1 MKSSEFITEDDN
13 VTKGDFGARGGPKPQ
28 MQNAKKISMAQ
39 AFGSSGYNVLNDAG
53 IKLVEKPSYWAD
65 LERDP
70 IGEVVFQKVKQLFQ
84 KSGVELPEVDAWEVY
99 PLDPDGGYAV
109 VRGPQ
114 SSIENVPLK
123 GVFVIRGLPYKNENT
138 GERIEGDF
146 LVDSQGASAYIRFW
160 RKI

>member
-1 MKSSEFITEDDN
+1 MKSKEFIAEDDN
-13 VTKGDFGARGGPKPQ
+13 VTKGDFGAKGGPKPQ

-39 AFGSSGYNVLNDAG
+39 AFGSSGYNVLADAG

-65 LERDP
+65 LERKP
-70 IGEVVFQKVKQLFQ
+70 IGEVTFQKVKQLFQ
-84 KSGVELPEVDAWEVY
+84 KSGIELPEVDAWEVY

-109 VRGPQ
+109 VKGPLA
-114 SSIENVPLK
+114 SIESVPLK